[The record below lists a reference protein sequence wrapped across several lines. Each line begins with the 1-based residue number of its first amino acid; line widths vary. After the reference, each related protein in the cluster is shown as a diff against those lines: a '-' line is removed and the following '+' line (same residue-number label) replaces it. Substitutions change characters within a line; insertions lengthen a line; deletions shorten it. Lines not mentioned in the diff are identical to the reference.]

1 MTACAF
7 WKRRADGTDILVHI
21 PRANS
26 SGKIVFSLLL
36 PIRLTLVKLFN
47 LSETRKYR
55 KDPRSNVTRKM
66 DKGRGKVKDVC
77 VNYVENW
84 IILDDNYPKDANEK
98 VYDAMIRYFKY

>member
-26 SGKIVFSLLL
+26 TGKIVFSLLL

-84 IILDDNYPKDANEK
+84 IILNDNYPKDANEK